1 MVVAILIMGIS
12 TAMAQQGEKAVGAN
26 INYGSEI
33 SNLGIGVKFQY
44 GLTDVIRFE
53 PSFTYYL
60 KKDGC
65 NFFNLDA
72 NVHYLYNI
80 DDKVTLYP
88 LAGIGFAKIKFS
100 AEGYSGSYGDT
111 GIGGSGDYGDYGDYG
126 EPAGEIS
133 FNEFALN
140 LGVGAEYK
148 LQDNL
153 SVGAELKYQIIN
165 NFNQLVL
172 GVGFTYKF

>member
-1 MVVAILIMGIS
+1 MVVAILIMGAG

-33 SNLGIGVKFQY
+33 ENMGIGVKFQY

-53 PSFTYYL
+53 PSFTYYFE
-60 KKDGC
+60 KYGC
-65 NFFNLDA
+65 NWLNLDA
-72 NVHYLYNI
+72 NVHYLYDLN
-80 DDKVTLYP
+80 DKVKVYP
-88 LAGIGFAKIKFS
+88 LVGIGYTKIKFS
-100 AEGYSGSYGDT
+100 AEGDYGDDE
-111 GIGGSGDYGDYGDYG
+111 GWGGDYDYGDYYDESDGDTSFG
-126 EPAGEIS
+126 E
-133 FNEFALN
+133 FTLN
-140 LGVGAEYK
+140 VGVGAEYQLK
-148 LQDNL
+148 DNL